1 MKNYIVNLS
10 ISKFVVFAGII
21 SFSFL
26 YFFISPSFKSE
37 SILDV
42 SLNEKESI
50 SSSLVS
56 SIIPT
61 SGATDSFQVK
71 LFLESEEASRIFRS
85 RVNIENLFQ
94 NKEITY
100 FSKFRESRIQTFHDF
115 IQNKFNILVDG
126 DSNTL
131 IIQTNAFSSQDAKNI
146 NLHLINMTADFFN
159 KKSKLA
165 SSNARSNKICELYSA
180 NAGILGV
187 DELDM
192 SEDYSIVD
200 KSSSAN
206 ELLVTKAELYKMQ
219 CLNQLENS
227 SSEDT
232 QKLNL
237 LNIPSFELR
246 NINAEASK
254 KIITDLYQ
262 KSMDAVSETDYMEII
277 VEPIEPDQPE
287 KKGALLYSI
296 LIMIV
301 TWIVLLGIKII
312 VRLSDEFSA

>member
-1 MKNYIVNLS
+1 MIV
-10 ISKFVVFAGII
+10 GII
-21 SFSFL
+21 SFIFL
-26 YFFISPSFKSE
+26 YFFISSSYKSE

-56 SIIPT
+56 SIIPS

-71 LFLESEEASRIFRS
+71 LFLESEEASLIFRS
-85 RVNIENLFQ
+85 RVNIESLFQ
-94 NKEITY
+94 NEKITY
-100 FSKFRESRIQTFHDF
+100 FSKFRESRIQTFHDY
-115 IQNKFNILVDG
+115 IQNKLNILVDG

-131 IIQTNAFSSQDAKNI
+131 IIQTNAFSSKDAKNI

-180 NAGILGV
+180 NAGILRM
-187 DELDM
+187 DDLYI

-206 ELLVTKAELYKMQ
+206 ELLVTKAELYKEQ
-219 CLNQLENS
+219 CLSQLENTS
-227 SSEDT
+227 LTNDE
-232 QKLNL
+232 KLNFL
-237 LNIPSFELR
+237 KIPSFELR

-277 VEPIEPDQPE
+277 AEPIEPDQPE
-287 KKGALLYSI
+287 NKMALIYSV
-296 LIMIV
+296 LIMII
-301 TWIVLLGIKII
+301 TWIVILGIKII